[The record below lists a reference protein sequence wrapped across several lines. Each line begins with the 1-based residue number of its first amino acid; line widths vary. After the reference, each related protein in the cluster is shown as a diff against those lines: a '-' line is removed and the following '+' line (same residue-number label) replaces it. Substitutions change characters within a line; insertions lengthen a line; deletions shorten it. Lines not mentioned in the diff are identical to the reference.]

1 MCKIS
6 CPGVT
11 SKMPSKLPLG
21 GIAGLFALIVTTAT
35 PAQDSEKG
43 RALAER
49 LCARCHLNPAQG
61 EKQGPMGVPGF
72 RAVANR
78 LNQSNQGIVA
88 WLKSAP
94 TMMPNHHLTQDEI
107 YALASFIM
115 SLRVGQ

>member
-1 MCKIS
+1 
-6 CPGVT
+6 
-11 SKMPSKLPLG
+11 MPLALM
-21 GIAGLFALIVTTAT
+21 AGLLALIVTTAAV
-35 PAQDSEKG
+35 AQDSEKG

-49 LCARCHLNPAQG
+49 LCARCHLNPSQG

-78 LNQSNQGIVA
+78 PNQSTQGIVA

-107 YALASFIM
+107 YVLASFIM
-115 SLRVGQ
+115 TLRVGQ

>member
-1 MCKIS
+1 
-6 CPGVT
+6 
-11 SKMPSKLPLG
+11 
-21 GIAGLFALIVTTAT
+21 
-35 PAQDSEKG
+35 
-43 RALAER
+43 
-49 LCARCHLNPAQG
+49 
-61 EKQGPMGVPGF
+61 MGVPGF

-107 YALASFIM
+107 CALASFIM

>member
-1 MCKIS
+1 M
-6 CPGVT
+6 T
-11 SKMPSKLPLG
+11 AALL
-21 GIAGLFALIVTTAT
+21 ALIVTTAAA
-35 PAQDSEKG
+35 AQDSEKG
-43 RALAER
+43 RALADR
-49 LCARCHLNPAQG
+49 LCARCHMNPGQG

-78 LNQSNQGIVA
+78 PNQSTEGIVA

-115 SLRVGQ
+115 SLRAAQ